1 LEFRFCFRL
10 YGIDVPFVKPYI
22 CLMTEIAAKPLRAD
36 ARRNRE
42 RVLMAARTV
51 FAEHGREAQMDD
63 VARRAG
69 VGVGTVYRHF
79 PTKEALFVA
88 IIVERLR
95 GVGEVAR
102 ELAQGPDAGKGFF
115 AFFERMVRDA
125 SLNKALFDALAA
137 SGGFNQEL
145 TAEARQVMMTGLG
158 DLLDKAQA
166 AGEVRADLTAADV
179 KTLMVGCLTMARQG
193 TTDPGLIVGVVC
205 DGMRPVSPVRTPEG

>member
-1 LEFRFCFRL
+1 VGVTSADSTVAGR
-10 YGIDVPFVKPYI
+10 
-22 CLMTEIAAKPLRAD
+22 PLRAD
-36 ARRNRE
+36 ARRNRA
-42 RVLMAARTV
+42 RVLEVAQQV
-51 FAEHGREAQMDD
+51 FAEEGLAVPIDEI
-63 VARRAG
+63 ARRAG

-95 GVGEVAR
+95 GVGEVAK

-115 AFFERMVRDA
+115 AFFDRMVRDA

-205 DGMRPVSPVRTPEG
+205 DGMRPVSPVRTPEA